1 MRLLRSRPLAAL
13 VGAGAVLVIVGAAWF
28 VGSDFGAVSFGWF
41 TYSKTTEVSFSGD
54 VVATSRSGAAALGVL
69 LLGVLLLSAA
79 GGYRLGQRRTASS
92 QSGEGPEGD

>member
-28 VGSDFGAVSFGWF
+28 VGSDFGAVSVGWF
-41 TYSKTTEVSFSGD
+41 TYSATEVNFSEGT
-54 VVATSRSGAAALGVL
+54 VAMSRSGAAALAVL

-79 GGYRLGQRRTASS
+79 GGYRLGRRRTAST
-92 QSGEGPEGD
+92 QSGADPEGH